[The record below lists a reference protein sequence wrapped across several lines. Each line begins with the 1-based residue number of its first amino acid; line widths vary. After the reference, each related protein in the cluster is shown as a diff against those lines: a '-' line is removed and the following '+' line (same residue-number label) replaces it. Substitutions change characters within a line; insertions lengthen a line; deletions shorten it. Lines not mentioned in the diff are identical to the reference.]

1 MHLIFPDAHRFGQQ
15 SHCNQSENLPSVN
28 WSSNTMAFRGRI
40 QLLCL
45 GRKTAC
51 PGPTRCEYALKANS
65 LAAQLNPYE
74 YAQSVAAQAGSPPFR
89 RTAPGVP
96 ANWGKTHFDVARP
109 DVTALMYQEGYRTGG
124 GPECRIPV
132 GVFQPRGLG
141 FVYGVLAGWRRGARP
156 PGLISPTVP
165 RP

>member
-1 MHLIFPDAHRFGQQ
+1 
-15 SHCNQSENLPSVN
+15 
-28 WSSNTMAFRGRI
+28 MAFRGRI

-51 PGPTRCEYALKANS
+51 PGPTRCEYALKADS
-65 LAAQLNPYE
+65 LAAQLDPYE

-109 DVTALMYQEGYRTGG
+109 SCTKKDIRRAEVRNAGS
-124 GPECRIPV
+124 P
-132 GVFQPRGLG
+132 LG
-141 FVYGVLAGWRRGARP
+141 FSNRAVWASFMEFWQDGEEA
-156 PGLISPTVP
+156 PGRLG
-165 RP
+165 